1 MKKEL
6 LAGVGTVVVCAAVK
20 EVVKIVWKRYKE
32 KVEEHEEI
40 IIVEETRK

>member
-6 LAGVGTVVVCAAVK
+6 LAGVGTVIVCAAVK
-20 EVVKIVWKRYKE
+20 EVAKIAWNRYKE

-40 IIVEETRK
+40 IIVEEPRD